1 MLHNYYAGAIELVT
15 RDSTENLK
23 GTSLD
28 VYCLLLK
35 SNKPLGIRE
44 IQRELKLSSPSVA
57 QYHLTKLE
65 HSGLLK
71 KERGSYSINR
81 VVLENHIKIS
91 RFLVP
96 RYLFYS
102 IFAAITLL
110 IELTALR
117 PAVLDRNYVFFTST
131 TLIFV
136 LIFSYETVKVWLKD
150 RL

>member
-1 MLHNYYAGAIELVT
+1 MGAIELVT
-15 RDSTENLK
+15 RESADNLK

-28 VYCLLLK
+28 VYCCLLK
-35 SNKPLGIRE
+35 SNKALGIRE
-44 IQRELKLSSPSVA
+44 IQRELDLSSPSVA
-57 QYHLTKLE
+57 QYHLSKLE
-65 HSGLLK
+65 HAGLLK

-81 VVLENHIKIS
+81 IVLENHIKIS
-91 RFLVP
+91 HFLVP

-110 IELTALR
+110 IEVIFLK
-117 PAVLDRNYVFFTST
+117 PDVLNREYFFFTFS

-136 LIFSYETVKVWLKD
+136 LIFCYETVKVLQKD